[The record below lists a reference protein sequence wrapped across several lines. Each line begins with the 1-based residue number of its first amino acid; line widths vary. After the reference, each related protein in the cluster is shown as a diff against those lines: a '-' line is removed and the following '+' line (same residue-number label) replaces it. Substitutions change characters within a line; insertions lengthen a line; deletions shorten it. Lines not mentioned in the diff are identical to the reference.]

1 MNVVGRAITIN
12 EGGLSLSSQING
24 INIILYYYKIKYKKT
39 V

>member
-24 INIILYYYKIKYKKT
+24 INIFYNIKIK
-39 V
+39 